1 MNIRRRGVDTAILL
15 RNQLT
20 RVGTEMWVKVYSPNV
35 VGIEIVQKVEKRV
48 RRARAYYFRKPKHD
62 RGNLQ
67 GILDNYI
74 RTRSL
79 LGKGPYAGAGQG
91 RGANADKKKG
101 KKG

>member
-1 MNIRRRGVDTAILL
+1 MT
-15 RNQLT
+15 
-20 RVGTEMWVKVYSPNV
+20 SS
-35 VGIEIVQKVEKRV
+35 
-48 RRARAYYFRKPKHD
+48 RKPKHD

-67 GILDNYI
+67 GIVDNYI

-79 LGKGPYAGAGQG
+79 LGRGPDAGAGKG

>member
-1 MNIRRRGVDTAILL
+1 
-15 RNQLT
+15 
-20 RVGTEMWVKVYSPNV
+20 MWVKVYSPNV
-35 VGIEIVQKVEKRV
+35 VGIEIVQKAEKRV

-79 LGKGPYAGAGQG
+79 LGKGPGAGVGRG
-91 RGANADKKKG
+91 RGANAGMMKG